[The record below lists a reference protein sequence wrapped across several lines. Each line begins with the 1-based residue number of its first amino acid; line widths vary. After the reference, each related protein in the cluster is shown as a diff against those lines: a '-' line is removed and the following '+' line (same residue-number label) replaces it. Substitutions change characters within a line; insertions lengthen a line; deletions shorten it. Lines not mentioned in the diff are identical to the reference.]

1 MLHPPDTHRQT
12 HTHDNSIRVR
22 SWGQTSATTWLS
34 GDAQTYLGIGL
45 RDVAHWFCSY
55 SEGWKAP
62 KAPPPQTM
70 HEHIFKNTF
79 SKCVT
84 ILNILRLFKTIIN
97 TAFLSANMA
106 FQALVSTKHPQ
117 HICQRNVVI
126 MSLLL
131 TQWQDYR
138 KFCNIVVVSEPLTG
152 KGNLN

>member
-1 MLHPPDTHRQT
+1 MWLTGFVH
-12 HTHDNSIRVR
+12 IVR
-22 SWGQTSATTWLS
+22 GEK
-34 GDAQTYLGIGL
+34 L
-45 RDVAHWFCSY
+45 R
-55 SEGWKAP
+55 KP
-62 KAPPPQTM
+62 PPPQTM

-131 TQWQDYR
+131 TQ
-138 KFCNIVVVSEPLTG
+138 
-152 KGNLN
+152 